1 MRPMKVRK
9 ATIPEG
15 AKILNFFPA
24 NYSDTFVCTINAD
37 NNSLTAVELQ
47 VSFWTI
53 KPKWIQWLFD
63 LRNILVKPF
72 GLKSGDEDQEQFIK
86 CIREGGEC
94 GMANIPYSSPTETIL
109 CLNDKHLKAYLS
121 VYLTDSRNGK
131 RDIYCTT
138 LVQYHN
144 TLGKAYFFVISPFH
158 MIVVKQMM
166 KFILNERQTN

>member
-1 MRPMKVRK
+1 MKVTK
-9 ATIPEG
+9 ATIPENS
-15 AKILNFFPA
+15 KILNFFRA
-24 NYSDTFVCTINAD
+24 DYSDTFVCTIHTND
-37 NNSLTAVELQ
+37 NSLTATELQ
-47 VSFWTI
+47 VAFWTV

-72 GLKSGDEDQEQFIK
+72 GLKSGGEDQELFIK
-86 CIREGGEC
+86 SIREGGKC
-94 GMANIPYSSPTETIL
+94 GMTSVPLSSPTETIL

-121 VYLTDSRNGK
+121 VYLTDSKNGK

-158 MIVVKQMM
+158 MIVVKRMM
-166 KFILNERQTN
+166 KFILEKHANK